1 MPSPVGHGLFGL
13 VFEPFAPNHVNTR
26 TGAGRFL
33 VPAILIAAA
42 NAPDLDFVPGF
53 LVGDPNRF
61 HHGMTHSVGAIVV
74 FTMVAWSIARFVGA
88 ASSLRLAIVI
98 GLAYASHLFLDL
110 LTIDTPPS
118 TGIPLLWPLSDA
130 SVTLPFKPLLD
141 IQREPAPS
149 RFVPSL
155 FIQHNAYAVL
165 LEFAILAPILVVLR
179 YMTRRRRPDV
189 NSLAARRRG

>member
-13 VFEPFAPNHVNTR
+13 AFDPFAPNHANRR

-33 VPAILIAAA
+33 MPAILIAAA

-61 HHGMTHSVGAIVV
+61 HHGLTHSVGAVLA
-74 FTMVAWSIARFVGA
+74 FTLAVSAIARLGGA
-88 ASSLRLAIVI
+88 ASSVRLGIVL
-98 GLAYASHLFLDL
+98 GLASASHLFLDL

-118 TGIPLLWPLSDA
+118 TGIPLLWPWSDA
-130 SVTLPFKPLLD
+130 SITLPFKPFLD

-155 FIQHNAYAVL
+155 FTHHNAYAVL
-165 LEFAILAPILVVLR
+165 LELAILAPALVVLR
-179 YMTRRRRPDV
+179 FVTRRRRP
-189 NSLAARRRG
+189 